1 VPPRRAPLAGRR
13 GSAVTDGVQFA
24 PSVLYN
30 AGTMHQPAPSASLK
44 PRTGARLLVDALAA
58 NGLTHAFGVPGESYL
73 AVLDAMYQSPIDFV
87 ICRQE
92 GGAAMMAEAVGKI
105 TGKPGV
111 CFVTRGPGA
120 TNASSGVH
128 VAQQD
133 STPML
138 LFVGQV
144 AREFRGREAFQ
155 EVDHEK
161 FFAPL
166 AKWAVEIDDPARVPE
181 IVARAIRVAIQGRP
195 GPVVISL
202 PEDMLSEEA
211 AVADAPAVEPG
222 ETWPAPADMM
232 RLQKMLAQAKRPIA
246 IVGGSRWSERA
257 CAALKRFAER
267 FDLPIVASFRRQSLF
282 SAEDE
287 RYVGELILG
296 TNPKLF
302 ARIRSAD
309 LVLLLGGRLGEIPTQ
324 GYTLLDVPQPQMPL
338 VHVHADAAELGRV
351 YQPALAIH
359 ASPNAFAA
367 SLEGVQPPAQIPW
380 SNWRKEARA
389 DYLEW
394 TGEVIAHPGDVQ
406 MGTILRWLRQKLP
419 EDAFVTTGAG
429 NFAVWSQRF
438 LRFRKF
444 GTQLGPISGSMGYGV
459 PAAIAAKRLHPER
472 AALAFSGDGDFLMT
486 GQELATAVQY
496 GIGVKILVIDN
507 GTYGTIRM
515 HQEREYPGRVFGTDL
530 RNPDFAAMA
539 RAYGAEGF
547 TVTKDREAVPALEAA
562 FASPGPALVHVKL
575 DPEAITPSTTLSA
588 IRAKA
593 LRRGD

>member
-1 VPPRRAPLAGRR
+1 MGDIHFPPP
-13 GSAVTDGVQFA
+13 
-24 PSVLYN
+24 VLYS
-30 AGTMHQPAPSASLK
+30 AGMHKPTQSSLK

-87 ICRQE
+87 VCRQE

-105 TGKPGV
+105 TGRPGV

-120 TNASSGVH
+120 TNASAGVH

-181 IVARAIRVAIQGRP
+181 IVARAVRVATQGRP

-211 AVADAPAVEPG
+211 AVADAPAVEPT
-222 ETWPAPADMM
+222 ETWPAPAEMM
-232 RLQKMLAQAKRPIA
+232 RLQKMLAAAKRPIA
-246 IVGGSRWSERA
+246 IVGGSRWSDKA

-267 FDLPIVASFRRQSLF
+267 FDLSIVASFRRQSLF
-282 SAEDE
+282 SAEHE
-287 RYVGELILG
+287 SYVGELILG

-302 ARIRSAD
+302 ARIKSAD

-324 GYTLLDVPQPQMPL
+324 GYTLLDVPHPQMPL
-338 VHVHADAAELGRV
+338 VHVHAEAAELGRV
-351 YQPALAIH
+351 YQPTLAIH

-380 SNWRKEARA
+380 SGWRKEARA

-394 TGEVIAHPGDVQ
+394 TGEPKPHPGDVQ
-406 MGTILRWLRQKLP
+406 MGTVVRWLRENLP

-472 AALAFSGDGDFLMT
+472 TTLAFSGDGDFLMT

-496 GIGVKILVIDN
+496 NIGVKIVVIDN

-539 RAYGAEGF
+539 RAYGAEGLS
-547 TVTKDREAVPALEAA
+547 VTKDEEAVPALAAA
-562 FASPGPALVHVKL
+562 FASSGPALVHVKL
-575 DPEAITPSTTLSA
+575 DPEAITPNTTLSA

-593 LRRGD
+593 MGM

>member
-1 VPPRRAPLAGRR
+1 MHK
-13 GSAVTDGVQFA
+13 
-24 PSVLYN
+24 PSQKT
-30 AGTMHQPAPSASLK
+30 ALK
-44 PRTGARLLVDALAA
+44 SRTAAQMIVDALSA
-58 NGLTHAFGVPGESYL
+58 NGLTTAFGVPGESYL
-73 AVLDAMYQSPIDFV
+73 AVLDAMYQSPVEFI

-92 GGAAMMAEAVGKI
+92 GGAAMMAEAVGKV

-166 AKWAVEIDDPARVPE
+166 AKWAVEIDDASRVPE
-181 IVARAIRVAIQGRP
+181 IIARAIRVATQGRP

-202 PEDMLSEEA
+202 PEDVLSEEA
-211 AVADAPAVEPG
+211 TVADAPVVEPA
-222 ETWPAPADMM
+222 ETWPANADMM
-232 RLQKMLAQAKRPIA
+232 RLQKMLAQAKKPIA
-246 IVGGSRWSERA
+246 IVGGSRWSEKA
-257 CAALKRFAER
+257 CAALRRFAER
-267 FDLPIVASFRRQSLF
+267 FDMPVVASFRRQSLF
-282 SAEDE
+282 SAENE
-287 RYVGELILG
+287 QYSGELILG

-302 ARIRSAD
+302 ERVKSAD
-309 LVLLLGGRLGEIPTQ
+309 LVLLIGGRLGEIPTQ
-324 GYTLLDVPQPQMPL
+324 GYELLDVPLPQMPL
-338 VHVHADAAELGRV
+338 VHVHAEASELGRV

-359 ASPNAFAA
+359 ATPNAFCAM
-367 SLEGVQPPAQIPW
+367 LESVQPPVQIAW
-380 SNWRKEARA
+380 GDWRKTARA

-394 TGEVIAHPGDVQ
+394 SSEVKPHPGDVQ
-406 MGTILRWLRQKLP
+406 MSTIVNWLRKNLP
-419 EDAFVTTGAG
+419 QDAFVTTGAG

-438 LRFRKF
+438 LRFQKY
-444 GTQLGPISGSMGYGV
+444 GTQLGPVSGSMGYGV

-472 AALAFSGDGDFLMT
+472 VALAFAGDGDFMMT

-496 GIGVKILVIDN
+496 DIGVKIIVLDN

-515 HQEREYPGRVFGTDL
+515 HQEREYPGRVSGTDL
-530 RNPDFAAMA
+530 RNPDFAALA

-547 TVTKDREAVPALEAA
+547 TVSKDSEAVPALEAA
-562 FASPGPALVHVKL
+562 FKTAGPAVVHVKIAT
-575 DPEAITPSTTLSA
+575 EAISPNATLTQ
-588 IRAKA
+588 IRERA
-593 LRRGD
+593 LKSRS